1 MTAKDTVAVRVARGA
16 VVFRLQ
22 RRSALLT
29 SMLWLCAL
37 TLAVAA
43 LGLGEFDLRLADTLR
58 VLGGGGTLIEYDV
71 VVRDRLPR
79 VVTGL
84 GVGAAFA
91 VSGAILQRIAAN
103 PLVSPDVIGV
113 NAGASFGALLVMTV
127 AGGAGASLVLGAL
140 AGALLTSA
148 AIVLIALNRGLNGY
162 RLVLVG
168 IGIAAMLSSAI
179 SYLLVRADYHQ
190 VLSAASWLTGSLAN
204 RGTLHVTIVLV
215 ALAVAVPV
223 LLVLGRHLRILELGD
238 DLARTLSGGT
248 TRVRLALITTAVVL
262 AAMATAAAGPIG
274 FIALVAPQI
283 TRRLLAGRPV
293 TLGPAAAAGALLVTG
308 ADLVARLLFAPTEL
322 PVGAV
327 TGVLGAPVLLYLLA
341 RANRIGHTG

>member
-1 MTAKDTVAVRVARGA
+1 MTARDTVVVHAARGTVA
-16 VVFRLQ
+16 LRLS

-29 SMLWLCAL
+29 SALWLAAL
-37 TLAVAA
+37 ALAVAS

-79 VVTGL
+79 TVTGL

-91 VSGAILQRIAAN
+91 LSGAILQRIAAN

-127 AGGAGASLVLGAL
+127 VGGAGASLVFGAL
-140 AGALLTSA
+140 AGAMLTSA
-148 AIVLIALNRGLNGY
+148 AIVLVALNRGLNGY

-179 SYLLVRADYHQ
+179 SYLLVRAEYHQ

-204 RGTLHVTIVLV
+204 RGALHVTIIV
-215 ALAVAVPV
+215 ATLAAAVPV
-223 LLVLGRHLRILELGD
+223 LLVLGRHLRVLELGD
-238 DLARTLSGGT
+238 DLARTLIGGAH
-248 TRVRLALITTAVVL
+248 RIRLALIITAVAL

-283 TRRLLAGRPV
+283 TRRLLAGRSAA
-293 TLGPAAAAGALLVTG
+293 LGPAAATGALLVTG

>member
-1 MTAKDTVAVRVARGA
+1 MTARRTVVVRGVGGA
-16 VVFRLQ
+16 VVFRLD

-29 SMLWLCAL
+29 SALWLA
-37 TLAVAA
+37 AVALA
-43 LGLGEFDLRLADTLR
+43 LASLGFGEFDLRLADTLR

-127 AGGAGASLVLGAL
+127 AGGAGVSLVLGAL
-140 AGALLTSA
+140 AGALVTSA
-148 AIVLIALNRGLNGY
+148 AIVLVALNRGLNGY

-168 IGIAAMLSSAI
+168 IGVAAMLSSAI
-179 SYLLVRADYHQ
+179 SYLLVRAEYHQ

-204 RGTLHVTIVLV
+204 RGALHVTIIVIT
-215 ALAVAVPV
+215 LAAAVPV
-223 LLVLGRHLRILELGD
+223 LLVLGRHLRILELGE
-238 DLARTLSGGT
+238 DLAKVLTGGSG
-248 TRVRLALITTAVVL
+248 RVRLALIATAVVL

-293 TLGPAAAAGALLVTG
+293 TLGPAAATGALLVTG